1 MKIFFNNKYDSFFFI
16 NYLNRNY
23 NVAIVMK
30 TKSLKSKKFKNN
42 IFNLIEFVDFKKYD
56 FVIVKSDEI
65 NNCKYNYYNKSKKL
79 IWIVFD
85 FRLSVDYYY
94 PSYNISKY
102 IIKKYKNFNYYYI
115 NNLIKKRDIKFKL
128 IKINNFD
135 IEFINY

>member
-30 TKSLKSKKFKNN
+30 TKSLKSKKFRNN